1 MMRLWACINMLL
13 RAVSQKRKSAQLS
26 RSNTHT
32 HTLTL
37 SLSLSLC
44 RRTCKPLEDGPHSVV
59 K

>member
-32 HTLTL
+32 L
-37 SLSLSLC
+37 SLSHSLYVDARASRLRMDHTLS
-44 RRTCKPLEDGPHSVV
+44 
-59 K
+59 

>member
-13 RAVSQKRKSAQLS
+13 REASQKRKSAQLS

-32 HTLTL
+32 HSL